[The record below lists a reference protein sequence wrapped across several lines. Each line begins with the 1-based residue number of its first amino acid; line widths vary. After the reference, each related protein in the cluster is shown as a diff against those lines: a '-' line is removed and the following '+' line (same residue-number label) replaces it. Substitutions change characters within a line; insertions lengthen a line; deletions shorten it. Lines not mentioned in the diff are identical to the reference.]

1 MGSIVFRFGVEQWS
15 SITLVHFFHIAPPHS
30 APIFIES
37 VPFGW
42 TLAPA
47 KMDMELELYQSGL
60 NAL

>member
-1 MGSIVFRFGVEQWS
+1 MEFYHS
-15 SITLVHFFHIAPPHS
+15 SSFFHIAPPHS